1 MQDNCPK
8 ILLTLTIGGE
18 NGGPYTSHRRIIE
31 SELSEKYNL
40 IPLMI
45 PNVRRLRKPKTFFS
59 VVKKIKAERPD
70 FVQITGLQL
79 EGFFMML
86 ACKFAKVK
94 TVVAVH
100 GSSLDAMEL
109 SKFKKFIL
117 NRLEKYTIRNATKI
131 YGVSDFVSSWDR
143 LAKKTNYFGTI
154 YNLPEEYKEVKESKD
169 IRSEL
174 GISKEDIVVVSTG
187 RIIKDKGYDV
197 FWDVIQKTKSDK
209 IKYVIAGDGAYRKEW
224 GEAIISKGYQNRVF
238 LLGFRKDIDDILSG
252 GDIFMI
258 CSKHETLCIS
268 VLEAAMHSLPVV
280 ATNTGGIPE
289 IVGEDGGFLIEN
301 GNVDE
306 FAKAIRIL
314 ADSVDLRM
322 TMGNRLNQRVLKK
335 FDRQNILSRLDLL
348 YQQVLY
354 AKR

>member
-45 PNVRRLRKPKTFFS
+45 PNARRLRNPKTFFS

-79 EGFFMML
+79 DGFFMML

-100 GSSLDAMEL
+100 GSSLDAIEL
-109 SKFKKFIL
+109 PKFKKFIL
-117 NRLEKYTIRNATKI
+117 KILEKYTITNATKI

-143 LAKKTNYFGTI
+143 LEKKINYFGTI
-154 YNLPEEYKEVKESKD
+154 YNLPEEYKEIKKSGD
-169 IRSEL
+169 IRREL

-187 RIIKDKGYDV
+187 RITKDKGYDV
-197 FWDVIQKTKSDK
+197 FWNVIQKTKSDR
-209 IKYVIAGDGAYRKEW
+209 IKFIIAGDGAFRKEW
-224 GEAIISKGYQNRVF
+224 GEAIISKGYQDRVF
-238 LLGFRKDIDDILSG
+238 LLGFRKDIDVILSG

-306 FAKAIRIL
+306 FAKVIQVL
-314 ADSVDLRM
+314 ADNVELRI
-322 TMGNRLNQRVLKK
+322 TVGNQLNQRVLKK
-335 FDRQNILSRLDLL
+335 FDRQNILSQLDLL
-348 YQQVLY
+348 YRQVVYLE
-354 AKR
+354 K

>member
-1 MQDNCPK
+1 MQDDRPK

-45 PNVRRLRKPKTFFS
+45 PNARRLRNPKTFFS
-59 VVKKIKAERPD
+59 VVKKIKVERPD
-70 FVQITGLQL
+70 IVQITGLQL

-100 GSSLDAMEL
+100 GSSLDAIEL
-109 SKFKKFIL
+109 PKFKKFIL
-117 NRLEKYTIRNATKI
+117 KILEKYTITNATKI

-143 LAKKTNYFGTI
+143 LEKKINYFGTI
-154 YNLPEEYKEVKESKD
+154 YNLPEEYKEIKKSGD
-169 IRSEL
+169 IRREL

-187 RIIKDKGYDV
+187 RITKDKGYDV
-197 FWDVIQKTKSDK
+197 FWNVIQKTKSDR
-209 IKYVIAGDGAYRKEW
+209 IKFIIAGDGAFRKEW
-224 GEAIISKGYQNRVF
+224 GEAIISKGYQDRVF
-238 LLGFRKDIDDILSG
+238 LLGFRKDIDVILSG

-280 ATNTGGIPE
+280 ATNTGGVPE

-306 FAKAIRIL
+306 FAKVIQVL
-314 ADSVDLRM
+314 ADNVDLRI
-322 TMGNRLNQRVLKK
+322 TVGNQLNQRVLKK
-335 FDRQNILSRLDLL
+335 FDRQNILSQLDLL
-348 YQQVLY
+348 YRQVVYLE
-354 AKR
+354 K

>member
-1 MQDNCPK
+1 MQDNRPK
-8 ILLTLTIGGE
+8 ILMTLTIGGE

-45 PNVRRLRKPKTFFS
+45 PSARQLRNPKNFFS
-59 VVKKIKAERPD
+59 VVKKIKTEHPN

-100 GSSLDAMEL
+100 GSSLDAIEL
-109 SKFKKFIL
+109 SKIKRFIL
-117 NRLEKYTIRNATKI
+117 KQLEKYTIKHATKI
-131 YGVSDFVSSWDR
+131 YGVSDFVSSWGR
-143 LAKKTNYFGTI
+143 LKKRTNYFGTI
-154 YNLPEEYKEVKESKD
+154 YNLPEANKEIKEKRN
-169 IRSEL
+169 IRREL
-174 GISKEDIVVVSTG
+174 GISEEDVVVVSTG

-197 FWDVIQKTKSDK
+197 FWKVIQKINSDK
-209 IKYVIAGDGAYRKEW
+209 IKYIIAGDGAYRKEW
-224 GEAIISKGYQNRVF
+224 AENIISEGYQNRVF

-258 CSKHETLCIS
+258 CTKHETLCVS

-289 IVGEDGGFLIEN
+289 IVGNEGGFLVEN
-301 GNVDE
+301 GNIDA
-306 FAKAIRIL
+306 FAKAIQIL
-314 ADSVDLRM
+314 ADDEKLRK
-322 TMGNRLNQRVLKK
+322 GIGSRLNQNVSKK
-335 FDRQNILSRLDLL
+335 FDRSGILSRLDTL
-348 YQQVLY
+348 YRQVLN